1 MPNPFNQRVID
12 EFRANSGQVGGEFE
26 GSRLLLLTTTGA
38 RTGARHTTPV
48 SYLPDGGD
56 RVLVIAS
63 ASGSS
68 KHPHWYTNLVADPL
82 VQVEDGVFTYEA
94 RATVL
99 TGAERD
105 DAYARAAEDDPE
117 WADYQAKTDR
127 VIPVVALEQVSGGPP
142 NGATFGEALKRV
154 HGGFRRELALIRA
167 EIAKSGPRLG
177 AQLRVNCLT
186 MCHGLSIHHSHEDQG
201 MFSALEAGH
210 PELVETLDRLRA
222 EHVKIAAL
230 LADLQQVISTEG
242 ADTQVVLAEVERLT
256 GELERHLDY
265 EEEQLI
271 PVIDGVA

>member
-1 MPNPFNQRVID
+1 MPNPFNQRIID
-12 EFRANSGQVGGEFE
+12 EFRANAGQVGGQFE

-38 RTGARHTTPV
+38 RSGVRHTTPV

-68 KHPHWYTNLVADPL
+68 KPPHWYTNLVADPL

-105 DAYARAAEDDPE
+105 EAYARAAEGDPE
-117 WADYQAKTDR
+117 WAEYEAMTDR
-127 VIPVVALEQVSGGPP
+127 IIPVVALEQVSGGPP
-142 NGATFGEALKRV
+142 NGATFGEALKAI
-154 HGGFRRELALIRA
+154 HGAFRRELALIRG
-167 EIAKSGPRLG
+167 EIAESGPRLG

-186 MCHGLSIHHSHEDQG
+186 MCHGLHIHHTHEDQG

-210 PELVETLDRLRA
+210 PELAPTLDRLRA
-222 EHVKIAAL
+222 EHVKITAL
-230 LADLQQVISTEG
+230 LADLQSVISTVG

-256 GELERHLDY
+256 EELERHLDY